1 MRLLKNVSPMGIKVN
16 LSIIDNNGQNLSV
29 ELNYGEF
36 ILVNDSGIE
45 TKSVIIQRRKGN
57 IEVLENFQD
66 GLIPYKK
73 YLPNEVLVETNL
85 EVSNNLP
92 ADDVQIVED
101 KIPNSMEEITTESET
116 ITVEVPKNKGGR
128 PKGSFKKKNSS
139 RKKKTS
145 KNKKNKS
152 SSNTNNIEL

>member
-16 LSIIDNNGQNLSV
+16 LSLIDNNGQNLSI
-29 ELNYGEF
+29 ELNHGEF

-66 GLIPYKK
+66 DLVPYKK
-73 YLPNEVLVETNL
+73 YSLDEVLVETNL

-116 ITVEVPKNKGGR
+116 IIVEVPKNKGGR
-128 PKGSFKKKNSS
+128 PKGSFKKKSSS